1 MEDNMKKILIL
12 VIAMGLA
19 ACGSNPHKVAAVK
32 VGDEYYKPDNSAA
45 MAIDNNTNEKIVCEK
60 RIVTGSHR
68 KQKTCTTVARK
79 KEERRAAE
87 ARMDRDLTHKTRELT
102 DQYNGG
108 G

>member
-1 MEDNMKKILIL
+1 MKKILIL

-45 MAIDNNTNEKIVCEK
+45 MALDNKTDEKLVCER

-68 KQKTCTTVARK
+68 KQKTCSTVAQK
-79 KEERRAAE
+79 KEERRAAQE
-87 ARMDRDLTHKTRELT
+87 RLERDLTHRNRVMT
-102 DQYNGG
+102 DEKNGG